1 MARRKRYNHK
11 RRRGSL
17 SFLYKLLA
25 FVLICTAIAL
35 ALTLFF
41 RIRTIDVSGSQRY
54 SAQEIID
61 AAEVQVGDNMFL
73 MNKYRAA
80 ERIRAALPYIETV
93 QFRRDMPD
101 GLRIIVTE
109 CTDPAAIVQDGK
121 AYLLCD
127 TGTIVD
133 DVAASAAKKRIQ
145 VKGLTLVEPVVGQP
159 AQAAEGQELA
169 LTQLLALMQ
178 ALDERGMGGDVTLI
192 DMSDPAQLT
201 LGYLGR
207 FNVYFPWDAGY
218 GYKLDYLLAVVEKLE
233 ANEKGVINMMQEG
246 KARFIPE

>member
-1 MARRKRYNHK
+1 
-11 RRRGSL
+11 
-17 SFLYKLLA
+17 
-25 FVLICTAIAL
+25 
-35 ALTLFF
+35 
-41 RIRTIDVSGSQRY
+41 
-54 SAQEIID
+54 
-61 AAEVQVGDNMFL
+61 MFL
-73 MNKYRAA
+73 INKYRAA

-207 FNVYFPWDAGY
+207 FNVYFPWDADY

>member
-1 MARRKRYNHK
+1 MARRRRYNHK

-25 FVLICTAIAL
+25 FVLICTAISL

-41 RIRTIDVSGSQRY
+41 RIRSIEVSGNDRY
-54 SAQEIID
+54 TRQEIID
-61 AAEVQVGDNMFL
+61 AAGVSEGDNMFL
-73 MNKYRAA
+73 MNKYSAA
-80 ERIRAALPYIETV
+80 ERIRKALPYIETV

-178 ALDERGMGGDVTLI
+178 ALDERGIAVRGGLHCAPGVHRFLGTLNIGAVRVSPGLMNTAAEAKRLI
-192 DMSDPAQLT
+192 D
-201 LGYLGR
+201 
-207 FNVYFPWDAGY
+207 
-218 GYKLDYLLAVVEKLE
+218 AVWEIAK
-233 ANEKGVINMMQEG
+233 
-246 KARFIPE
+246 